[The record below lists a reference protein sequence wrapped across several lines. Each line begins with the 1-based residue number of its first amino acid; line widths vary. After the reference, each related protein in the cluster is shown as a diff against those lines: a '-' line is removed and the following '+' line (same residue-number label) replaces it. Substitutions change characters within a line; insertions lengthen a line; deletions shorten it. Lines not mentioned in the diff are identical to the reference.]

1 MVDPQGRINRLRK
14 MLVRRTSLTG
24 PVCGTQY
31 CPVKKTPYVLITIF
45 LLILHHYLKSTKTYL
60 NKGNRGTRGTR
71 ETRGTVDHGGDGN
84 RRIWAQGNKENK
96 TTAYFYFQF
105 LRRQFPSGGESIKAC
120 VSKYPALQKLDVM
133 TPSSE
138 TQGQIVGAR
147 ESLNRRKNK
156 ARRKVKNGG
165 KSPWGQCLTRPV
177 PNGGRRS
184 GL

>member
-14 MLVRRTSLTG
+14 VLVRRTSLTG

-60 NKGNRGTRGTR
+60 NKGNRGTRDRGTRGTR
-71 ETRGTVDHGGDGN
+71 ETRGTVDQGGEGN

-138 TQGQIVGAR
+138 TQRQIVGAR
-147 ESLNRRKNK
+147 ESLNRGKNMAQK
-156 ARRKVKNGG
+156 
-165 KSPWGQCLTRPV
+165 KSKER
-177 PNGGRRS
+177 
-184 GL
+184 